1 MKNLKQSFLILT
13 SVAALYSCKK
23 NEVVQNVQPQTNTS
37 AVVVDD
43 LILLNENDLNKAIE
57 NQIKNSQEGFD
68 WNKASINTVW
78 SAIQHSQD
86 KLLFVGYKPA
96 QVSEL
101 DVQKH
106 LMASSESRTTSWGG
120 EKATLLN
127 LILEEESKINP
138 SIKQEDVLVSEMD
151 ELSAMVI
158 RISNPNTLKK
168 IRKSDVYRY
177 AEPTYEPSK
186 YYENQQVA
194 TESILP
200 QNLGCGDYSPV
211 TVSYVTPNPNSIA
224 MESWNYSYHKIRNAW
239 ANNIT
244 GKGIEVMILDGG
256 HFAQQQLLTTYINYG
271 LITGRTFRKQSFI
284 SNSVNDPQDNCGHGT
299 ALAGVIGAPRMDQGF
314 GFNREQSMMGVAY
327 GCNLYMAKVVN
338 DVVIDTAEEVTAVAN
353 AFNTAANTSSVKIIS
368 MSLGRIGNVT
378 TIADAIRNAK
388 NRGKLI
394 FVASGTAPW
403 LISVFSN
410 WNGASSIVFP
420 ANMVSETVAVSGIK
434 TNFTR
439 ATEAVVG
446 AETDFV
452 VVMQNDN
459 LPSTTAKT
467 PLGMSK
473 SSRPYPSTIGGSS
486 VATATMAGMAALVWS
501 KFPGATANDILYR
514 LRIASNYGNSRHPQF
529 GWGTCDVSK
538 AIQ

>member
-1 MKNLKQSFLILT
+1 MKNLKQSFLILA
-13 SVAALYSCKK
+13 SVATLYSCKK
-23 NEVVQNVQPQTNTS
+23 AETVQDIQPQTNASTQI
-37 AVVVDD
+37 ADEVMV
-43 LILLNENDLNKAIE
+43 LNENDLNKAIE
-57 NQIKNSQEGFD
+57 EQMKNSQEGLD
-68 WNKASINTVW
+68 WNKSPINVVW

-101 DVQKH
+101 EVQKH
-106 LMASSESRTTSWGG
+106 LLESSGSRTTSWTS
-120 EKATLLN
+120 EKGALLN
-127 LILEEESKINP
+127 LILEEEAKINP
-138 SIKQEDVLVSEMD
+138 SVKQEDILVSEMD
-151 ELSAMVI
+151 ELSAIVI

-168 IRKSDVYRY
+168 MKKSDFLRY

-186 YYENQQVA
+186 HYENQQIA

-200 QNLGCGDYSPV
+200 QNFGCGAYSPV
-211 TVSYVTPNPNSIA
+211 TVSFLTPNPNSIA
-224 MESWNYSYHKIRNAW
+224 MESWNYGYHRIKGAW
-239 ANNIT
+239 ASNVT
-244 GKGIEVMILDGG
+244 GKGIEVMVLDGG
-256 HFAQQQLLTTYINYG
+256 HFDQQQLLTTYINNG
-271 LITGRTFRKQSFI
+271 LIKGRSFRKQSFI

-299 ALAGVIGAPRMDQGF
+299 ALAGVIGAPRMDNGF
-314 GFNREQSMMGVAY
+314 GFDREQSMMGVAY

-338 DVVIDTAEEVTAVAN
+338 DVVIDTAEEVAAVAN
-353 AFNTAANTSSVKIIS
+353 AFNTAANSSSVRIIS

-403 LISVFSN
+403 LVSVFSN

-420 ANMVSETVAVSGIK
+420 ANMVNETVAVSGIK

-439 ATEAVVG
+439 ADEAVVG

-459 LPSTTAKT
+459 LPAGTAKT

-514 LRIASNYGNSRHPQF
+514 LRIYSNFGNNRHPQF
-529 GWGTCDVSK
+529 GWGSCDVSK

>member
-1 MKNLKQSFLILT
+1 MKNLKQSFLILA
-13 SVAALYSCKK
+13 SVAALYGCKK
-23 NEVVQNVQPQTNTS
+23 SENIQTIQPQNNS
-37 AVVVDD
+37 SSQIVDD
-43 LILLNENDLNKAIE
+43 VILLNENDLIKAIE
-57 NQIKNSQEGFD
+57 EQVKRSQEGFD
-68 WNKASINTVW
+68 WNKASVNIVW

-96 QVSEL
+96 QTSEQE
-101 DVQKH
+101 VQKH
-106 LMASSESRTTSWGG
+106 LMESSGSRTTSWSG
-120 EKATLLN
+120 EKAALLN
-127 LILEEESKINP
+127 LMLEEEAKINP
-138 SIKQEDVLVSEMD
+138 SVKQEDILVSEMD

-168 IRKSDVYRY
+168 IRKSDIFRY

-186 YYENQQVA
+186 YYENQQAVI
-194 TESILP
+194 ESG
-200 QNLGCGDYSPV
+200 QNFGCGAYSPV
-211 TVSYVTPNPNSIA
+211 TVGFVPINSTSFS
-224 MESWNYSYHKIRNAW
+224 MESWNYSYHKIKNAW
-239 ANNIT
+239 ANSIT

-256 HFAQQQLLTTYINYG
+256 HFAQQQLLTTYLNDG
-271 LITGRTFRKQSFI
+271 LIKGRTFRKQSFI

-299 ALAGVIGAPRMDQGF
+299 ALAGVIGAPRLDNGYGF
-314 GFNREQSMMGVAY
+314 AREQTMAGVAY
-327 GCNLYMAKVVN
+327 GSNLYMAKVAN
-338 DVVIDTAEEVTAVAN
+338 DVIIDSAEEVAAVAS
-353 AFNTAANTSSVKIIS
+353 AFNTAANTSSVRIIS
-368 MSLGRIGNVT
+368 MSLGRVGNVT

-403 LISVFSN
+403 LVSVFSN

-420 ANMVSETVAVSGIK
+420 ANMVSETVAVSGVK

-439 ATEAVVG
+439 ADEAVVG

-459 LPSTTAKT
+459 LPAGTAKT
-467 PLGMSK
+467 PLAMSK
-473 SSRPYPSTIGGSS
+473 SSRGYPSTIGGSS

-501 KFPGATANDILYR
+501 KFPGATANDILFR
-514 LRIASNYGNSRHPQF
+514 LRTASNYGNNRHPQF

-538 AIQ
+538 AIL